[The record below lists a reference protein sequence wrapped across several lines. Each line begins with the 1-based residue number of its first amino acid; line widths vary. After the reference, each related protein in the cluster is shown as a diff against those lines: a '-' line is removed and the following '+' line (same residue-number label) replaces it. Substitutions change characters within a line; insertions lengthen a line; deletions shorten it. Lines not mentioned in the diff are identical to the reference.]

1 MRTTKSRFRARRGGF
16 TPITI
21 SEYVELHVASNPGTN
36 GQELSKQLR
45 RMLEAKLAGEL
56 CQCGEPIWVIGSVHV
71 GLSCFTCITGEAVP
85 DNEYEVIAGRG
96 A

>member
-1 MRTTKSRFRARRGGF
+1 MSHPIRAPTARSF
-16 TPITI
+16 AT
-21 SEYVELHVASNPGTN
+21 ASPNV
-36 GQELSKQLR
+36 
-45 RMLEAKLAGEL
+45 EAKLAGEL

-85 DNEYEVIAGRG
+85 DNDYEVIAGRG